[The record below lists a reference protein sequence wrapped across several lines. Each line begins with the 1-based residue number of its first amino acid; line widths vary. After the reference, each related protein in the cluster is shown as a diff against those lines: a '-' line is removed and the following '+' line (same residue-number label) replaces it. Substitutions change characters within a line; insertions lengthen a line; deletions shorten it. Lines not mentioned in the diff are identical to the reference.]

1 MIINNEAATAY
12 LSLGTNLGDR
22 EGNLKKALD
31 FISQRLRLGAVSS
44 VYESEPEGG
53 ISQPRYLNQVIE
65 TFTRLEPKDL
75 LVVAKNIE
83 LKLGRT
89 GGSGEPRTIDI
100 DILLFG
106 DQVINTPDLVIPHK
120 RLAQRAFILVPLA
133 EIAPG
138 LVHPVLKKTIKD
150 VLGTAK
156 GVAGVSKFK
165 TGAA

>member
-1 MIINNEAATAY
+1 MIINNEAVTVY

-44 VYESEPEGG
+44 VYESDPEGG
-53 ISQPRYLNQVIE
+53 VTQPRYLNQVIE
-65 TFTRLEPKDL
+65 TFTRLAPKDL

-106 DQVINTPDLVIPHK
+106 DQAMSTPELIIPHQ
-120 RLAQRAFILVPLA
+120 RLDQRAFILVPLA

-138 LVHPVLKKTIKD
+138 VVHPVLKKTIKD
-150 VLGTAK
+150 LLGAAK
-156 GVAGVSKFK
+156 GVGGVSKFK
-165 TGAA
+165 TGTD